1 MILEK
6 TDINIFEYNWRKI
19 YINILLKK
27 NIFYI
32 KISLLYKK
40 YCMNP
45 IILFDEI
52 DRNRY

>member
-32 KISLLYKK
+32 KISLLHKK

-45 IILFDEI
+45 IIFI
-52 DRNRY
+52 DKMDKN